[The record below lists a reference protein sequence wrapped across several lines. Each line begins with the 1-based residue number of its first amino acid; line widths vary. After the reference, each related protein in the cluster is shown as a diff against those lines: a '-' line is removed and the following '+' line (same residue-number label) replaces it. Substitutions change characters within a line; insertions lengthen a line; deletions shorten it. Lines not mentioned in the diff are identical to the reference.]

1 MKINW
6 KTFLLS
12 LIISGLISGFFGW
25 LLYAGMPDD
34 FVKGGFHIII
44 SLLMFCLFLIGTYI
58 IVEKNKLLK
67 KTKDDIGSVISDNA
81 IWVIFSIVLWI
92 FAIVL
97 GHIYNSL
104 LLTNMFFWPLI
115 ITLLIFSLIVYKTKG
130 LETKYLLVFLI
141 FALVFLPVLIYTSY
155 WAITGEVTHSIPYYD
170 EYSGETITKQW
181 ASPEDISL
189 RWGLTIMVT
198 GVGMIFGFLF
208 PILNMWY
215 IKKQQKKLLH
225 T

>member
-25 LLYAGMPDD
+25 LLYAGMPND
-34 FVKGGFHIII
+34 FVKDGFHIVI
-44 SLLMFCLFLIGTYI
+44 SLLVFCLFLIGIYI
-58 IVEKNKLLK
+58 IVENNRLLK
-67 KTKDDIGSVISDNA
+67 KTKEDIGNVISGNA
-81 IWVIFSIVLWI
+81 IWIIFSIALWI
-92 FAIVL
+92 SAIVI
-97 GHIYNSL
+97 GHVYNSL

-130 LETKYLLVFLI
+130 LEKKYLVVFLI
-141 FALVFLPVLIYTSY
+141 FALIFLPVLIYTSY
-155 WAITGEVTHSIPYYD
+155 WAITGEITHSIPYYD

-181 ASPEDISL
+181 TSSEDISL

-198 GVGMIFGFLF
+198 GLGMIYGFLF
-208 PILNMWY
+208 PILSMWRME
-215 IKKQQKKLLH
+215 KNHKKLL
-225 T
+225 